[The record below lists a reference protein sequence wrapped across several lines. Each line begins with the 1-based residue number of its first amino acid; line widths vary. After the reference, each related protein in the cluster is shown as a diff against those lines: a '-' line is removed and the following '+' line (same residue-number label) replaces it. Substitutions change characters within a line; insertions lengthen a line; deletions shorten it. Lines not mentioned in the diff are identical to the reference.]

1 MLKHLLERLFKVN
14 RGTYSPI
21 IIESN
26 LSSFKEQGNNIDRNL
41 IYRWNNK
48 FPIDHWYREKY
59 NIRFNSEEHRNTS
72 FEDMIFEYIEDSS
85 YNKIRIPN
93 SYIPNEGNFIKI
105 NKVEEEKKVTME
117 EFLEEAKSIDL
128 SQFNLDKKNG
138 E

>member
-26 LSSFKEQGNNIDRNL
+26 LSSLKEQGNNIDRNL
-41 IYRWNNK
+41 IYRWNNQ
-48 FPIDHWYREKY
+48 FPLDHWYREKY
-59 NIRFNSEEHRNTS
+59 KLRFNSKEHREIS
-72 FEDMIFEYIEDSS
+72 FEDIIFEYIEDRS

-93 SYIPNEGNFIKI
+93 SYIPNEGNFIKEI
-105 NKVEEEKKVTME
+105 EKEEESKITME